1 MNVFSCIELSPE
13 TMSSSSSSKS
23 KRKIFLPSDW
33 LNFSS
38 IIWNTMCD
46 VGLMIVRKWIFISL
60 ENNFNVYCILNETF
74 IWSKSSCC
82 LAFTKRNVF
91 FSHALDIKYF
101 FWNNYRHWSIIQ
113 LSSSTTV
120 DDTLTLNGYCK
131 IKTEIT
137 ETSKLLSLDK
147 VSIN

>member
-13 TMSSSSSSKS
+13 TMSSSSSKS

-33 LNFSS
+33 LNLSS

-60 ENNFNVYCILNETF
+60 KNNFNFYCILNETF

-91 FSHALDIKYF
+91 SHAPDIKYF
-101 FWNNYRHWSIIQ
+101 FLEQLQTLIQ

-137 ETSKLLSLDK
+137 ETSKLSNLDK

>member
-13 TMSSSSSSKS
+13 TMSSSSSKS

-33 LNFSS
+33 LNFGS

-91 FSHALDIKYF
+91 FSHAVDIKYF
-101 FWNNYRHWSIIQ
+101 FLEQLQTLIHNPTVLFNNSRWHP
-113 LSSSTTV
+113 
-120 DDTLTLNGYCK
+120 D
-131 IKTEIT
+131 IKWI
-137 ETSKLLSLDK
+137 L
-147 VSIN
+147 

>member
-13 TMSSSSSSKS
+13 TMSSSSSKS
-23 KRKIFLPSDW
+23 KRKILLPSDW
-33 LNFSS
+33 LNSSS

-60 ENNFNVYCILNETF
+60 ENNFNFYCILNETC

-82 LAFTKRNVF
+82 LAFIKRNV
-91 FSHALDIKYF
+91 FSHALDIKY

-120 DDTLTLNGYCK
+120 NDTLTLNGYCK

-137 ETSKLLSLDK
+137 ETSKLSSLDK